1 MSSFFPISLNTQS
14 GQDPFS
20 RAVSPIGHKAALP
33 APVSGLSTITIA
45 AGPGNDMDLDMDT
58 AMKDHTMSISSSITP
73 PVNIVD
79 FAYHNL
85 GGEQQAQVQVYHSA
99 PTSPRG
105 TRLDTGHDIL
115 LGRASSA
122 EPPISSTFHSFPSDQ
137 SQSNRQNI
145 PDLGMNPETYRP
157 GGLSVIQNQ
166 IDHNLNPKSSLSLLT
181 LINSR
186 PHTPLTHFKHS
197 QAQADRG
204 GIESPTLFNGDGVGN
219 TQDLNQ
225 ELVLDG
231 SRRMSF
237 FESISKP
244 MSMGMGMGMGMGMSV
259 PNAGGVGRLSLSKGS
274 EGLGLGLGLEM
285 ELDHAG

>member
-20 RAVSPIGHKAALP
+20 RTVSPIGHRSAIP
-33 APVSGLSTITIA
+33 APASGLSNITTA
-45 AGPGNDMDLDMDT
+45 AGPGNDMNVDMDT
-58 AMKDHTMSISSSITP
+58 AMNDHTMSISSSITP

-85 GGEQQAQVQVYHSA
+85 NSEQHAQVQVYHSA

-105 TRLDTGHDIL
+105 TRLDTGHDML

-122 EPPISSTFHSFPSDQ
+122 EPPISSTFFSFPSDQ
-137 SQSNRQNI
+137 YQSTRQSTSG
-145 PDLGMNPETYRP
+145 LVTGMNPDTSRP
-157 GGLSVIQNQ
+157 LAMSVTQNQ
-166 IDHNLNPKSSLSLLT
+166 IDHNLNSKPSLSLLT

-186 PHTPLTHFKHS
+186 PHTPLTHSNHP

-204 GIESPTLFNGDGVGN
+204 GQESPTLFNGDGIGN
-219 TQDLNQ
+219 TQDLNH
-225 ELVLDG
+225 EHGLFDVT
-231 SRRMSF
+231 RRMSF
-237 FESISKP
+237 VGSKS
-244 MSMGMGMGMGMGMSV
+244 MSMGMGMSV

>member
-1 MSSFFPISLNTQS
+1 MN
-14 GQDPFS
+14 
-20 RAVSPIGHKAALP
+20 V
-33 APVSGLSTITIA
+33 
-45 AGPGNDMDLDMDT
+45 DMDT
-58 AMKDHTMSISSSITP
+58 AMNDHTMSISSSITP

-105 TRLDTGHDIL
+105 TRIDIGPDL
-115 LGRASSA
+115 PLGRAASA

-145 PDLGMNPETYRP
+145 PDLGINPETYRP
-157 GGLSVIQNQ
+157 AGLSVTQNQ
-166 IDHNLNPKSSLSLLT
+166 IDHNLKSKPSLSLFT

-186 PHTPLTHFKHS
+186 PHTPLTHLKHP
-197 QAQADRG
+197 QAQIHQG
-204 GIESPTLFNGDGVGN
+204 GLESPTLFNGDGRGN

-244 MSMGMGMGMGMGMSV
+244 MSMGIGLGMGMSV